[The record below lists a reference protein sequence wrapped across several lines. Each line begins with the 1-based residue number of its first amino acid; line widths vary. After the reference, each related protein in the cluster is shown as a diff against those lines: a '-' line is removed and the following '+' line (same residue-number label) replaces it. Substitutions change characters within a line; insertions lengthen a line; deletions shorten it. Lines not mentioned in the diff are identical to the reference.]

1 MCVCVSL
8 WACLTRLRQ
17 TAFHTQ
23 RFHHA
28 PHYVHAHTFASVQM
42 VLLGGTCPPPPLQSG
57 EAIEGVATLH
67 TCSNIVLQDC
77 WAQGLQTAAVCSL
90 NRFFCW
96 NTHLLRFNRSLLAH
110 SLTHSLIHTHTH
122 THSLTLFTHSHTRSL
137 THTKRAHTGACYRFG
152 SRFHLLNRPFNPDD
166 GNC

>member
-1 MCVCVSL
+1 MCLRVFVGLPHTLASNCVSHPAL
-8 WACLTRLRQ
+8 SPRPTLRAR
-17 TAFHTQ
+17 THICFCSNGVAGWHL
-23 RFHHA
+23 
-28 PHYVHAHTFASVQM
+28 SS
-42 VLLGGTCPPPPLQSG
+42 PPPLQSG